1 MRIIS
6 DEEFDILKE
15 VINVGVG
22 HSASALSE
30 LLHDEVHIE
39 IPEIIIDTLS
49 NIKDK
54 VSKKDSAFSILQ
66 KFSGEITGETII
78 FFSKKSIKPLVK
90 AFTGEDEDDPTFVA
104 DVLKEISN
112 ILINYLIGAISNFLG
127 EKVEYSLPVVVKKL
141 ELEKSE
147 EMIVMLIK
155 AKMELKKKSVSID
168 IVVIITIKSLEKMK
182 EKIKEMI

>member
-1 MRIIS
+1 MKILS

-15 VINVGVG
+15 IINVGVG

-39 IPEIIIDTLS
+39 TPEIIIDTLL

-54 VSKKDSAFSILQ
+54 ISKKDSALSILQ

-90 AFTGEDEDDPTFVA
+90 AFAGEDEEDPTFVA

-127 EKVEYSLPVVVKKL
+127 ENVEYSLPVVVKNL
-141 ELEKSE
+141 EISNPEK
-147 EMIVMLIK
+147 MIVMLIK
-155 AKMELKKKSVSID
+155 AKMELRKKSVSID
-168 IVVIITIKSLEKMK
+168 IFVIITIKSLEKMK
-182 EKIKEMI
+182 QKIKEIT